1 MSPFFNKYRYL
12 GYLVQISGSGV
23 FKKKKHRSNQ
33 SKICR
38 TLLLDNRGFSGLK
51 LCGGLRAHIQLPLSQ
66 TTLFFCDAK
75 QESIFCDHID
85 MNMNWIWI
93 KFPRTYMGGLDWSS
107 LFVHKLRS
115 SIDKKIWWM
124 DDGCIIITSYLL
136 SPQHS
141 STPLAKE
148 LNV

>member
-12 GYLVQISGSGV
+12 GYLVQISGSSV
-23 FKKKKHRSNQ
+23 FKKKKTSFKSKQNLQNLAFGQSWFQRAKALRMPKSSYPAPVESNN
-33 SKICR
+33 
-38 TLLLDNRGFSGLK
+38 T
-51 LCGGLRAHIQLPLSQ
+51 
-66 TTLFFCDAK
+66 FFCDAK

-107 LFVHKLRS
+107 LFVHKLLS
-115 SIDKKIWWM
+115 SINKKIWWM